1 MRAKETYVI
10 ARFDEVD
17 LDCQLS
23 TAFDAGATAG
33 VDAFS
38 CSSPGITTL
47 QTQKRRPAGKTGL
60 SGCWCLWVVDLMGYF
75 TGLSVINEGPYKK
88 FWQKRSLFHVKGGGG
103 DKFMAINR
111 STMIDVI
118 S

>member
-1 MRAKETYVI
+1 M
-10 ARFDEVD
+10 
-17 LDCQLS
+17 
-23 TAFDAGATAG
+23 AG

-47 QTQKRRPAGKTGL
+47 QTQKRGPAGKTGL

-118 S
+118 FLNNILHPHL

>member
-1 MRAKETYVI
+1 MDLAVENTSAEGHFSFLSAAIITALTAVRSAMRAKETYVI

-38 CSSPGITTL
+38 
-47 QTQKRRPAGKTGL
+47 
-60 SGCWCLWVVDLMGYF
+60 
-75 TGLSVINEGPYKK
+75 
-88 FWQKRSLFHVKGGGG
+88 
-103 DKFMAINR
+103 
-111 STMIDVI
+111 
-118 S
+118 